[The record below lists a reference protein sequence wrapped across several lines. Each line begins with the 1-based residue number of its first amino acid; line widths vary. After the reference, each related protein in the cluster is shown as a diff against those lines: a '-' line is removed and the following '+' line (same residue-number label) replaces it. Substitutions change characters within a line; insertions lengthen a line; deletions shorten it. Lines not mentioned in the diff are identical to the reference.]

1 MKTAKEE
8 ELVTFKEIWE
18 RINPV
23 SRLIFGLLILYVI
36 VLGFYLLISTGIIN
50 IIPEKSGNPFAA
62 EYFSAGFAMV
72 SFVFI
77 VFISAF
83 HLSTLIRRRKRHA
96 DKIAD
101 GKIIPN
107 QSI

>member
-1 MKTAKEE
+1 MK
-8 ELVTFKEIWE
+8 FKDIWG
-18 RINPV
+18 RVNPV
-23 SRLIFGLLILYVI
+23 ARMIFVLLILYVI
-36 VLGFYLLISTGIIN
+36 LGISYLCISMGIIN
-50 IIPEKSGNPFAA
+50 FTPNLSDHPLTT
-62 EYFSAGFAMV
+62 EYVSAGFAIV

-101 GKIIPN
+101 GKIRA
-107 QSI
+107 